1 MISISS
7 AFSALVIFTF
17 AMIPLFFLRRWKHF
31 LLMGG
36 ISILLVASALIV
48 IRLFLPLEILITRPV
63 HSWDLL
69 ANAQKFIRAHP
80 DLFRL
85 LRVVWFVGAVIV
97 VARDVY
103 ILLRAHKTCRNYTKV
118 DSPQIQEIAKG
129 LSITCPVVVSSEVSS
144 PYVSGPFHQ
153 TIYLPILELPEEEI
167 ELILI
172 HEREHIRF
180 HDAKIKLCYG
190 VFSAILWWNPV
201 ALAFRK
207 ALGILLEMRCDKKVM
222 SSISAEKRKIYYNLI
237 SALSELTVLE
247 EAELAFSMDESA
259 AMCRTCDAK
268 RRLELLSNWV
278 DKPPQKLKLPSVIA
292 GCCLAAAL
300 FFASYLVVFQ
310 PATVPSTEA
319 FETGSGIS
327 YFDSYDAHG
336 VEDEI
341 TDSGTFIFKDIDGK
355 YHLYTDYHFIRY
367 LSYEEITSVEYR
379 NLRIFEEGK

>member
-103 ILLRAHKTCRNYTKV
+103 ILLHAHKTCRNYTKV

-153 TIYLPILELPEEEI
+153 TI
-167 ELILI
+167 
-172 HEREHIRF
+172 
-180 HDAKIKLCYG
+180 
-190 VFSAILWWNPV
+190 
-201 ALAFRK
+201 
-207 ALGILLEMRCDKKVM
+207 
-222 SSISAEKRKIYYNLI
+222 
-237 SALSELTVLE
+237 
-247 EAELAFSMDESA
+247 
-259 AMCRTCDAK
+259 
-268 RRLELLSNWV
+268 
-278 DKPPQKLKLPSVIA
+278 
-292 GCCLAAAL
+292 
-300 FFASYLVVFQ
+300 
-310 PATVPSTEA
+310 
-319 FETGSGIS
+319 
-327 YFDSYDAHG
+327 
-336 VEDEI
+336 
-341 TDSGTFIFKDIDGK
+341 
-355 YHLYTDYHFIRY
+355 
-367 LSYEEITSVEYR
+367 
-379 NLRIFEEGK
+379 

>member
-1 MISISS
+1 
-7 AFSALVIFTF
+7 
-17 AMIPLFFLRRWKHF
+17 
-31 LLMGG
+31 MGG

-180 HDAKIKLCYG
+180 HDAKIKLFYG

-207 ALGILLEMRCDKKVM
+207 ALDILLEMRCDKKVM

-237 SALSELTVLE
+237 LALSELSVLE

-259 AMCRTCDAK
+259 AMRRTCDAK
-268 RRLELLSNWV
+268 RRLELMSKWV
-278 DKPPQKLKLPSVIA
+278 DNPPQKQKLPSVIA
-292 GCCLAAAL
+292 WCCLAVAL
-300 FFASYLVVFQ
+300 FFASYLVVLQ
-310 PATVPSTEA
+310 PASVPSADSFVDEP
-319 FETGSGIS
+319 EIYYHENYEDPGI
-327 YFDSYDAHG
+327 
-336 VEDEI
+336 DEG
-341 TDSGTFIFKDIDGK
+341 THDTFILKGPDGR
-355 YHLYTDYHFIRY
+355 YRLCEDYEFVRY
-367 LSYEEITSVEYR
+367 LTYDEVISEKYCNFWVVEENE
-379 NLRIFEEGK
+379 

>member
-1 MISISS
+1 
-7 AFSALVIFTF
+7 
-17 AMIPLFFLRRWKHF
+17 
-31 LLMGG
+31 MGG

-180 HDAKIKLCYG
+180 HDAKIKLFYG

-201 ALAFRK
+201 TLAFRK

-247 EAELAFSMDESA
+247 EAELTFSMDESA

-278 DKPPQKLKLPSVIA
+278 DNPPQKLKLPSVIA

-310 PATVPSTEA
+310 PASAPSSDT
-319 FETGSGIS
+319 FEPGIGIS
-327 YFDSYDAHG
+327 YLNENEEPD
-336 VEDEI
+336 VEQYVY
-341 TDSGTFIFKDIDGK
+341 STFIFKDANGR
-355 YHLYTDYHFIRY
+355 YHLYADNHFIRY
-367 LSYEEITSVEYR
+367 LSYEEAISEKYR
-379 NLRIFEEGK
+379 DLHFVEEGEQR